1 MLIYLIL
8 TCYSF
13 SKNEILGR
21 LQTLMKRPIMN
32 EMKKPL
38 WRLLSR
44 LKTGEQG
51 FDIETYRRAVLV
63 LLDENG
69 LTACPLWNIT
79 NRDHAAYFERVKNTQ
94 NTLVSEIPT
103 SEIRN

>member
-1 MLIYLIL
+1 ML
-8 TCYSF
+8 F
-13 SKNEILGR
+13 SKNEIPER

-38 WRLLSR
+38 WRLLSK
-44 LKTGEQG
+44 LKTGEHG

-79 NRDHAAYFERVKNTQ
+79 NRDHAAFFERDHSKH
-94 NTLVSEIPT
+94 SCI
-103 SEIRN
+103 